1 MENHTTRKV
10 NKYNATLDTIYSY
23 LCFLPMWQSM
33 CFCWKKAQE
42 GTSYMQVNILFFLW
56 FLVTL
61 YFLCE
66 NSSCCTGMK
75 HALF

>member
-1 MENHTTRKV
+1 MQLLTQYIVTYVFFPCGN
-10 NKYNATLDTIYSY
+10 
-23 LCFLPMWQSM
+23 LCVFAG
-33 CFCWKKAQE
+33 KRHKQE